1 MVLGVG
7 MRDRLGKVVWKM
19 KCCFVRKSESNW
31 NWASNNVIYGSVIDF
46 IVVTLA

>member
-31 NWASNNVIYGSVIDF
+31 NYEQVKMLYGGVIDF
-46 IVVTLA
+46 IVAILA